1 VNIQALPKKLIQVIK
16 KVYEQLNSNTHLSNS
31 SFTKRKFLNVTI
43 ATVAIILVSGFML
56 TQVMSAIQLS
66 STISNTGTLRL
77 SAGMGVY
84 WDTGFTNEAVAFNWQ
99 SMEPGATKTYS
110 VYIRNEGV
118 TALTL
123 SMSTSN
129 WNPSSASNYLTLT
142 WNYANGQTLNS
153 GDAVKVTLTLAVSPR
168 VTGVSNFNFD
178 VTAEGRL

>member
-1 VNIQALPKKLIQVIK
+1 MNIKALLKKIFQAIE
-16 KVYEQLNSNTHLSNS
+16 KVYEQLNSRTYLSNS
-31 SFTKRKFLNVTI
+31 GFPKRKFLNVTV

-84 WDTGFTNEAVAFNWQ
+84 WDAGFTNEAVAFNWQ
-99 SMEPGATKTYS
+99 SMEPGTTKTYS
-110 VYIRNEGV
+110 VYIRNEGA

-129 WNPSSASNYLTLT
+129 WNPSSASNYLSLS
-142 WNYANGQTLNS
+142 WNYNGQTI
-153 GDAVKVTLTLAVSPR
+153 DPTEYIRVTFTLTVSSS
-168 VTGVSNFNFD
+168 VTGISNFGFNINI
-178 VTAEGRL
+178 VGTG